1 LTIRQFENGSTENV
15 KRPDKEFFA
24 MTETTTYSLIDG
36 KKISADIKAEI
47 SAKVA
52 ERKNSNK
59 KIPHLAII
67 LVGDDGASQTYVDHK
82 VKACKEVGF
91 HYTMMRFADTIA
103 EDKLMKHIDQVNK
116 DQDVDGFIVQLPL
129 PAHISVERVT
139 EKIRS
144 DKDVDGFTNH
154 NFGSIISK
162 NPLLMPATPFG
173 VMELLRRYNIE
184 TEGKNCVIV
193 GASRLV
199 GAPLSM
205 MLVEQG
211 RATVTICHKYTKDL
225 AAWTKQ
231 ADILVVAVGKP
242 GLITANM
249 VKEGAVVI
257 DVGTTRV
264 EGPQYKNGYS
274 LKGDVEFKEV
284 APKTSFI
291 TPVPGGVGP
300 MTIASLLMN
309 TLKAC
314 ENLNP

>member
-1 LTIRQFENGSTENV
+1 
-15 KRPDKEFFA
+15 
-24 MTETTTYSLIDG
+24 MTETTTYTLIDG
-36 KKISADIKAEI
+36 RKISTEIKAEL

-52 ERKNSNK
+52 ERKRTGK
-59 KIPHLAII
+59 KMPHLAII

-82 VKACKEVGF
+82 VRACKEVGF
-91 HYTMMRFADTIA
+91 HYTMMRFADTIS
-103 EDKLMKHIDQVNK
+103 EEKLMKHIDHVN
-116 DQDVDGFIVQLPL
+116 DDADVDGFIVQLPL
-129 PAHISVERVT
+129 PAHISVERIT

-211 RATVTICHKYTKDL
+211 RATVTICHKHTKDL
-225 AAWTKQ
+225 ASWTKQ

-242 GLITANM
+242 GLIKADM

-264 EGPQYKNGYS
+264 EGAQYKNGYS
-274 LKGDVEFKEV
+274 LKGDVEFEQV
-284 APKTSFI
+284 APKASFI

-309 TLKAC
+309 TLRAC

>member
-1 LTIRQFENGSTENV
+1 MVEE
-15 KRPDKEFFA
+15 P
-24 MTETTTYSLIDG
+24 TYVLIDG
-36 KKISADIKAEI
+36 RKISADIKLEI
-47 SAKVA
+47 AAKVT
-52 ERKNSNK
+52 ERKANGK

-129 PAHISVERVT
+129 PAHITVERIT

-225 AAWTKQ
+225 AALTKQ

-264 EGPQYKNGYS
+264 EGAQYKNGYS

-284 APKTSFI
+284 ASKTSFI

>member
-1 LTIRQFENGSTENV
+1 
-15 KRPDKEFFA
+15 
-24 MTETTTYSLIDG
+24 MTAPTPYTLIDG
-36 KKISADIKAEI
+36 RKVSSDIKLELA
-47 SAKVA
+47 AKVA
-52 ERKNSNK
+52 ERKKSGK

-91 HYTMMRFADTIA
+91 HYTMMRFADTIS
-103 EDKLMKHIDQVNK
+103 EDKLMKHIDHVN
-116 DQDVDGFIVQLPL
+116 DDEDVDGFIVQLPL
-129 PAHISVERVT
+129 PPHISVENIT

-184 TEGKNCVIV
+184 TEGKNCVVV

-225 AAWTKQ
+225 AAITCL
-231 ADILVVAVGKP
+231 ADILMVGVGKP
-242 GLITANM
+242 GLITADM

-257 DVGTTRV
+257 DIGTTRV
-264 EGPQYKNGYS
+264 EGPQFKNGYS

-284 APKTSFI
+284 AAKASYI

-309 TLKAC
+309 TMRAA

>member
-1 LTIRQFENGSTENV
+1 
-15 KRPDKEFFA
+15 
-24 MTETTTYSLIDG
+24 MTETQTYTLIDG
-36 KKISADIKAEI
+36 KKISTDIKGEI
-47 SAKVA
+47 SAKVT
-52 ERKNSNK
+52 ERKKLGK

-91 HYTMMRFADTIA
+91 HYTMMRFADTIS
-103 EDKLMKHIDQVNK
+103 EEKLMKHIDHVNI
-116 DQDVDGFIVQLPL
+116 DEDVDGFIVQLPL
-129 PAHISVERVT
+129 PPHISVERIT

-162 NPLLMPATPFG
+162 NPLIMPATPFG
-173 VMELLRRYNIE
+173 VMELLRRYSIE

-211 RATVTICHKYTKDL
+211 HATVTICSKYTQNL
-225 AAWTKQ
+225 SAITRL
-231 ADILVVAVGKP
+231 ADILIVAVGKP
-242 GLITANM
+242 GLISADM

-264 EGPQYKNGYS
+264 EGHQFKNGYV
-274 LKGDVEFKEV
+274 LKGDVDFKEV
-284 APKTSFI
+284 APKTSYI

-300 MTIASLLMN
+300 MTIASLLLN
-309 TLKAC
+309 TLRAT
-314 ENLNP
+314 ENRNP

>member
-1 LTIRQFENGSTENV
+1 
-15 KRPDKEFFA
+15 
-24 MTETTTYSLIDG
+24 MTETQTYTLIDG
-36 KKISADIKAEI
+36 RKISTDIKGEI
-47 SAKVA
+47 SAKVT
-52 ERKNSNK
+52 ERKKLGK

-91 HYTMMRFADTIA
+91 HYTMMRFADTIS
-103 EDKLMKHIDQVNK
+103 EEKLMKHIDHVNI
-116 DQDVDGFIVQLPL
+116 DEDVDGFIVQLPL
-129 PAHISVERVT
+129 PPHISVERIT

-162 NPLLMPATPFG
+162 NPLIMPATPFG
-173 VMELLRRYNIE
+173 VMELLRRYSIE

-211 RATVTICHKYTKDL
+211 HATVTICSKYTHNL
-225 AAWTKQ
+225 SAITRL
-231 ADILVVAVGKP
+231 ADILIVAVGKP
-242 GLITANM
+242 GLISADM

-264 EGPQYKNGYS
+264 EGHQFKNGYA
-274 LKGDVEFKEV
+274 LKGDVDFKEV
-284 APKTSFI
+284 APKTSYI

-300 MTIASLLMN
+300 MTIASLLLN
-309 TLKAC
+309 TLRAT
-314 ENLNP
+314 ENRNP